1 MAQIRCQ
8 IDAETRSTFVFIF
21 QATKEDGEPISAA
34 QMETARNV
42 MASVL
47 ENLGAEV
54 KSNAAIVPIE
64 TNGEDG
70 ALVVDATF
78 APFAESTD
86 ETESEPTDETTEA
99 EEN

>member
-1 MAQIRCQ
+1 MAQIRRQ

-54 KSNAAIVPIE
+54 NSNAAIVPIE

-70 ALVVDATF
+70 ALIIDANFVPFAAPESDAT
-78 APFAESTD
+78 PEETPD
-86 ETESEPTDETTEA
+86 ETEGE
-99 EEN
+99 

>member
-47 ENLGAEV
+47 ENIGAEV

-64 TNGEDG
+64 TSGADG

-78 APFAESTD
+78 EPFAES
-86 ETESEPTDETTEA
+86 TDETTEA